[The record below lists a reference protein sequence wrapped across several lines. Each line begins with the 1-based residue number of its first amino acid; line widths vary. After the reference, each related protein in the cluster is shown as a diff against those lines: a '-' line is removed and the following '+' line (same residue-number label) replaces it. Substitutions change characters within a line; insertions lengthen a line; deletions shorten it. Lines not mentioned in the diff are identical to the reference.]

1 MARLDIYWSF
11 RSPYSHLAIDR
22 LVDISRKFSVET
34 HFRPV
39 RPLAM
44 REPNFFERGRPQFL
58 PYLFKDVLRE
68 SERLGVPFGF
78 PRPDPIK
85 MDMASGKVDPDQPIL
100 NGVMRLAIAAIAK
113 GKGLEFAQAVSK
125 RIWGGAENWCDAG
138 PMAEAAAEAGLD
150 LASLQDWAASHEEEI
165 RKTIT
170 ESEAE
175 QLKHHWGVPLMVLDE
190 EPFFGQDRLDSL
202 VWRLEKLGL
211 RKG

>member
-44 REPNFFERGRPQFL
+44 REPDFFERGRPQFL

-68 SERLGVPFGF
+68 SERLGIPFGF

-138 PMAEAAAEAGLD
+138 PMAEAAAGAGLD

-165 RKTIT
+165 RKTIA